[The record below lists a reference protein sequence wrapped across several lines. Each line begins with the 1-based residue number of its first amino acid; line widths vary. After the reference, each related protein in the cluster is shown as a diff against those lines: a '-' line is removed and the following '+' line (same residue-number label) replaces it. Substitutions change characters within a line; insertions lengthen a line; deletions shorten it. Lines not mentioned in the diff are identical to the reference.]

1 MRALVMILCLPARLL
16 NGHVLQVPKQVLHLL
31 GELGT
36 QLLLLIVCRL
46 FVLDDLGLRRDKY
59 LLRGKVLIGL
69 LGLGQEFLEFHAELL
84 KETLVLQDHI
94 ILLHLDDRIG
104 RGLSEGLRLRLLLLL
119 QLNLGK
125 LRQSIFCSN

>member
-1 MRALVMILCLPARLL
+1 MLKKLMMRALVMIFCLPARLL
-16 NGHVLQVPKQVLHLL
+16 NGHVLQVPEQVLHLL

-36 QLLLLIVCRL
+36 QLLLLIVGRL
-46 FVLDDLGLRRDKY
+46 FILNDLGLCRDKD

-69 LGLGQEFLEFHAELL
+69 LRLGQEFLEFYAELL

-104 RGLSEGLRLRLLLLL
+104 RGLSEGL
-119 QLNLGK
+119 
-125 LRQSIFCSN
+125 